1 MATFNLGSQ
10 LTLDI
15 FLYRNSSAFGNYL
28 DSASRVSL
36 VSFHWLSWTFHLIG
50 LFYYFGGQQKLH

>member
-15 FLYRNSSAFGNYL
+15 FLYRNSLALDDCL

-36 VSFHWLSWTFHLIG
+36 VSFHWLSWTFNLIG
-50 LFYYFGGQQKLH
+50 LFYFFGGQQKLH